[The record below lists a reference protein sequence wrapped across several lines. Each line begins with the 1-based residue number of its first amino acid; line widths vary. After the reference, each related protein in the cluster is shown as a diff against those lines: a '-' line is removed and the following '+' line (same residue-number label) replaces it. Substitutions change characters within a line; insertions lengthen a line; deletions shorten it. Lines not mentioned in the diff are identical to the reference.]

1 MFGRSASLWQWPTSS
16 RLQLSPRTF
25 RVITLFVNWL
35 VQRFNASLIGG
46 SPCNRVLQKPT
57 TCLYW
62 SSFFLP
68 ENPASYHGSVAQAWP
83 LEGPFHV
90 EILVLLCCCLSRTP
104 GETLLGL
111 LLGAQKFWR
120 HFPVESSRHIIQKRE
135 NIGIGMMSAALFCLF
150 HVSFSRV
157 YFQPTSIWHCWIF
170 YRKRTCY
177 PQSKPCQLRLDTVGS
192 FTGKGHVTP

>member
-1 MFGRSASLWQWPTSS
+1 MKLNGRLEETRNSFLSICYGIISGQCFVYCRSASLWQWPASS

-35 VQRFNASLIGG
+35 VQCSNASLIGG

-68 ENPASYHGSVAQAWP
+68 ENPASYHGPVAQAWP

-111 LLGAQKFWR
+111 YLY
-120 HFPVESSRHIIQKRE
+120 
-135 NIGIGMMSAALFCLF
+135 N
-150 HVSFSRV
+150 HVKS
-157 YFQPTSIWHCWIF
+157 
-170 YRKRTCY
+170 Y
-177 PQSKPCQLRLDTVGS
+177 PSL
-192 FTGKGHVTP
+192 